1 MARRN
6 QRRGDY
12 LVTSDYSG
20 CTTYASKVV
29 QDYWGNWGESREILQ
44 RNLQEIAFPLADPYP
59 VYPYLGPDYEAGV
72 TQCTF
77 ELQPTYIGKTTI
89 PFPNTQY
96 TQLFNLNPG
105 IGQMSV
111 GCTFVVR

>member
-6 QRRGDY
+6 QRRGTN
-12 LVTSDYSG
+12 LATSDYSG
-20 CTTYASKVV
+20 CTEYASELVK
-29 QDYWGNWGESREILQ
+29 DYWGSYGLSSEILK
-44 RNLQEIAFPLADPYP
+44 RNLQEISTPLSDPYP
-59 VYPYLGPDYEAGV
+59 VDIYLGPQYENV
-72 TQCTF
+72 NECDF
-77 ELQPTYIGKTTI
+77 EVQPQYIGKTTI

-96 TQLFNLNPG
+96 TSVFNLNPG